1 MSREARERLTC
12 LMDKLL
18 HRKNAQLR
26 WLRSA
31 LDDLRAALDSDRNHR
46 YTDRRERNNDEL
58 NELRMKADHDSGI
71 QIKEDPE
78 TKEIERSTPSN
89 VRLPKLEIRK
99 YNGDPHDWQRFH
111 EEFSNS
117 IHTNKNLSTIEKFSY
132 LRSLLIANAAAAI
145 EGLPLDVAKYDA
157 AMTILSDS
165 FGRKEIIIEEHMK
178 GLQNLPI
185 VTS

>member
-1 MSREARERLTC
+1 
-12 LMDKLL
+12 
-18 HRKNAQLR
+18 
-26 WLRSA
+26 
-31 LDDLRAALDSDRNHR
+31 
-46 YTDRRERNNDEL
+46 
-58 NELRMKADHDSGI
+58 
-71 QIKEDPE
+71 EDPE

-132 LRSLLIANAAAAI
+132 LRSLLIGNAAAAI
-145 EGLPLDVAKYDA
+145 EGLPLNVANYDA

-178 GLQNLPI
+178 ELQNLPT
-185 VTS
+185 VTSQWDTNRL